1 MTYKLDKTY
10 EEKVY
15 AGVLGKIIGVF
26 LGRPF
31 ENWSYERIM
40 KELGPINYYVNDEL
54 DFPLPVSDDD
64 ITGTFTF
71 LRAFKDFNYKKDL
84 TAKDIGQTWLNN
96 LIEDK
101 TILWWGGRGHS
112 AEDTAYQNLKQGID
126 APLSGSIEM
135 NGKVIAEQIGAQ
147 IFIDGWALV
156 SPGDPEKAAHYAKL
170 AASVSHDGEAIY
182 GAQVVAA
189 IEAMAFVE
197 NDISKLI
204 NDSKKF
210 IPQDSTIYK
219 LISDL
224 QDWSTSNLGWE
235 QAREKIVE
243 NYGYDKF
250 LGNCHMVPNH
260 ALIIMSLLYG
270 DNDFQKTMMIVNT
283 AGWDTDCN
291 SGNVG
296 CILGIKNGLKGLRS
310 GPDYL
315 SPINDVLYSPTAIGG
330 ETLTDALT
338 ESYKIINTARKINDL
353 EIIEPKEKSRYH
365 FELEGSTQGW
375 KPKLSSENI
384 CETTITNVEHQTSIG
399 ERALEISFKQLS
411 KNHNCEVLVDTFYP
425 DIILGLEGK
434 KRKDFF
440 HYDFISS
447 PIVYPGQTIKTQLKN
462 IANKKI
468 AVTLFIKYWG
478 RDDKLE
484 KVASD
489 EHLLDCNEEKIID
502 WVIPSTENNPI
513 GQVGISVSS
522 DENMDGSFILNF
534 LNFEGEAKQIFR
546 RPDHITEYKR
556 GEEPKE
562 GYYGQIW
569 RHAWVP
575 AIDKWEER
583 GKNFRICQNIG
594 RGLIFTGTD
603 IWKNY
608 AVSSKIILQSLSS
621 GGLVSRVQGV
631 KRYYGFE
638 LSTNNKLIISKMFYK
653 YSIFIEIDF
662 DVEFFKEYNLK
673 MEVKGNKISGYV
685 DDNLVLEV
693 EDSNNILDN
702 GGAGLV
708 VADGTLVS
716 DEIIIS

>member
-1 MTYKLDKTY
+1 MNYKLDKTY

-40 KELGPINYYVNDEL
+40 RELGPINYYVNDKL

-204 NDSKKF
+204 NESKKI
-210 IPQDSTIYK
+210 IPKDSTIYK

-224 QDWSTSNLGWE
+224 QDWRTSNLGWE

-315 SPINDVLYSPTAIGG
+315 SPINDVLYCPTAIGG

-375 KPKLSSENI
+375 KPQLSSENI

-468 AVTLFIKYWG
+468 AVKLFIKYWG

-484 KVASD
+484 KIASE
-489 EHLLDCNEEKIID
+489 EHFLDCNEEKIID
-502 WVIPSTENNPI
+502 WVIPSTENDPI

-546 RPDHITEYKR
+546 RPDHISEYKR
-556 GEEPKE
+556 GEESKE

-653 YSIFIEIDF
+653 YSILKEIDF

>member
-40 KELGPINYYVNDEL
+40 KELGPINYYVNDKL

-84 TAKDIGQTWLNN
+84 SAKDIGQTWLNN
-96 LIEDK
+96 LIENK

-126 APLSGSIEM
+126 APLSGSIEK

-182 GAQVVAA
+182 GAQVVAV

-270 DNDFQKTMMIVNT
+270 ENDFQKTMMIVNT

-315 SPINDVLYSPTAIGG
+315 SPINDVLYCPTAIGG

-353 EIIEPKEKSRYH
+353 DFIEPKEKSRYH

-375 KPKLSSENI
+375 KSQISSDHN
-384 CETTITNVEHQTSIG
+384 CETTITNIEHQTKIG
-399 ERALEISFKQLS
+399 ERALEISYKQLS
-411 KNHNCEVLVDTFYP
+411 KNKNCEVLVDTFYP

-447 PIVYPGQTIKTQLKN
+447 PIVYPGQNIKTQLKN

-468 AVTLFIKYWG
+468 AVKLFIKYWG

-484 KVASD
+484 KIASE
-489 EHLLDCNEEKIID
+489 EHLLDCNEDKIID

-534 LNFEGEAKQIFR
+534 LNFDGEAKQIFR

-608 AVSSKIILQSLSS
+608 AVSSKIILQSVSS

-638 LSTNNKLIISKMFYK
+638 LSSNNKLIISKMFYK
-653 YSIFIEIDF
+653 YSILKEIDF
-662 DVEFFKEYNLK
+662 DVQFFKEYNLK
-673 MEVKGNKISGYV
+673 MEVKGNKIFGYV

-693 EDSNNILDN
+693 EDNNNILEN

-708 VADGTLVS
+708 VVDGTLVS

>member
-40 KELGPINYYVNDEL
+40 RELGPINYYVNDKL

-204 NDSKKF
+204 NESKKI
-210 IPQDSTIYK
+210 IPKDSTIYK

-224 QDWSTSNLGWE
+224 QDWRTSNLGWE

-315 SPINDVLYSPTAIGG
+315 SPINDVLYCPTAIGG

-375 KPKLSSENI
+375 KPQLSSDNI

-468 AVTLFIKYWG
+468 AVKLFIKYWG

-484 KVASD
+484 KIASE

-534 LNFEGEAKQIFR
+534 LNFDGEAKQIFR

-608 AVSSKIILQSLSS
+608 TVSSKIILQSVSS

-631 KRYYGFE
+631 RRYYGFE
-638 LSTNNKLIISKMFYK
+638 LSTNKKLIISKMFYNNTILK
-653 YSIFIEIDF
+653 EIDF

-673 MEVKGNKISGYV
+673 MEVKGNKIFGYV
-685 DDNLVLEV
+685 DDKLLLEV
-693 EDSNNILDN
+693 EDNNNILEN

>member
-40 KELGPINYYVNDEL
+40 KELGPINYYVNDKL

-84 TAKDIGQTWLNN
+84 SAKDIGQTWLNN

-204 NDSKKF
+204 NESKKI
-210 IPQDSTIYK
+210 IPKDSTIYK

-224 QDWSTSNLGWE
+224 QDWRTSNLGWE

-315 SPINDVLYSPTAIGG
+315 SPINDVLYCPTAIGG

-375 KPKLSSENI
+375 KPQLSSDNI
-384 CETTITNVEHQTSIG
+384 CETTITNVEHQTNIG

-411 KNHNCEVLVDTFYP
+411 KNNNCEVLVDTFYP

-468 AVTLFIKYWG
+468 AVKLFIKYWG

-534 LNFEGEAKQIFR
+534 LNFDGEAKQIFR

-556 GEEPKE
+556 GEETKE

-583 GKNFRICQNIG
+583 GKNFRICQNVG

-608 AVSSKIILQSLSS
+608 TVSSKIILQSVSS

-631 KRYYGFE
+631 RRYYGFE
-638 LSTNNKLIISKMFYK
+638 LSTNNKLIISKMFYNNTILK
-653 YSIFIEIDF
+653 EIDF

-673 MEVKGNKISGYV
+673 MEVKGNKIFGYV
-685 DDNLVLEV
+685 DDKLLLEV
-693 EDSNNILDN
+693 EDNNNILEN

>member
-1 MTYKLDKTY
+1 
-10 EEKVY
+10 
-15 AGVLGKIIGVF
+15 
-26 LGRPF
+26 
-31 ENWSYERIM
+31 
-40 KELGPINYYVNDEL
+40 
-54 DFPLPVSDDD
+54 
-64 ITGTFTF
+64 
-71 LRAFKDFNYKKDL
+71 
-84 TAKDIGQTWLNN
+84 
-96 LIEDK
+96 
-101 TILWWGGRGHS
+101 
-112 AEDTAYQNLKQGID
+112 
-126 APLSGSIEM
+126 
-135 NGKVIAEQIGAQ
+135 
-147 IFIDGWALV
+147 
-156 SPGDPEKAAHYAKL
+156 
-170 AASVSHDGEAIY
+170 
-182 GAQVVAA
+182 
-189 IEAMAFVE
+189 
-197 NDISKLI
+197 
-204 NDSKKF
+204 
-210 IPQDSTIYK
+210 
-219 LISDL
+219 
-224 QDWSTSNLGWE
+224 
-235 QAREKIVE
+235 
-243 NYGYDKF
+243 
-250 LGNCHMVPNH
+250 
-260 ALIIMSLLYG
+260 
-270 DNDFQKTMMIVNT
+270 MMIVNT

-315 SPINDVLYSPTAIGG
+315 SPINDVLYCPTAIGG

-353 EIIEPKEKSRYH
+353 DFIEPKEKSRYH

-375 KPKLSSENI
+375 KPQLGAENI
-384 CETTITNVEHQTSIG
+384 CETIINNVEHQTSIG
-399 ERALEISFKQLS
+399 ERALEISYKKLS
-411 KNHNCEVLVDTFYP
+411 KNKNCEVLVDTFYP

-468 AVTLFIKYWG
+468 AVKLFIKYWG

-484 KVASD
+484 KIASD
-489 EHLLDCNEEKIID
+489 ERLLDCNEEKIID

-534 LNFEGEAKQIFR
+534 LNFDGEAKQIFR

-556 GEEPKE
+556 GEETKE

-638 LSTNNKLIISKMFYK
+638 LSANNKLIISKMFYK
-653 YSIFIEIDF
+653 YSILKEIDF

-673 MEVKGNKISGYV
+673 MEVKENKIFGYV
-685 DDNLVLEV
+685 DDTLVLEV
-693 EDSNNILDN
+693 EDNNNILEN
-702 GGAGLV
+702 GAAGLV

>member
-40 KELGPINYYVNDEL
+40 RELGPINYYVNDKL

-204 NDSKKF
+204 NESKKI
-210 IPQDSTIYK
+210 IPKDSTIYK

-224 QDWSTSNLGWE
+224 QDWRTSNLGWE

-315 SPINDVLYSPTAIGG
+315 SPINDVLYCPTAIGG

-375 KPKLSSENI
+375 KPQLSSDNI
-384 CETTITNVEHQTSIG
+384 CETTITNVEHQTNIG

-411 KNHNCEVLVDTFYP
+411 KNNNCEVLVDTFYP

-447 PIVYPGQTIKTQLKN
+447 PIVYPGQSIKTQLKN

-468 AVTLFIKYWG
+468 AVKLFIKYWG

-484 KVASD
+484 KIASE
-489 EHLLDCNEEKIID
+489 EHLLDCNEDKIID

-534 LNFEGEAKQIFR
+534 LNFDGEAKQIFR

-556 GEEPKE
+556 GEETKE

-608 AVSSKIILQSLSS
+608 TVSSKIILQSVSS

-631 KRYYGFE
+631 RRYYGFE
-638 LSTNNKLIISKMFYK
+638 LSTNNKLIISKMFYNNTILK
-653 YSIFIEIDF
+653 EIDF